1 MAKKNA
7 IYFNASLQSNILLS
21 NNWPIN
27 YSFHQIPLYT
37 LKSNNRAHAKQPQQI
52 MMLKTRNPLLIAL
65 STLLLTACA
74 GAPLEQTNKTA
85 INNANAS
92 AISAKT
98 GWEVENSPL
107 SADRTQFI
115 KQVSQRYGIPESYI
129 QNLLGNA
136 QYNERVAN
144 LIMPQGPKGRIKR
157 VWPSYRARFVDP
169 IRLRHG
175 TEFWDANR
183 SALNQAERQYG
194 VPAAIIASIIGVET
208 VYGRYM
214 GSFRMLDTLYTLGF
228 NHPDASRPEKS
239 QMFRNQL
246 AALINLDYQG
256 KLSALQEEGSFAG
269 ATGLPQ
275 FMPISILHYAIDGD
289 KNGKIDLRN
298 SKEDAIMSV
307 ANFLLKHGWQ
317 NNTPV
322 FAPVRLPANS
332 ASLVDGGLEPY
343 LSWAQLQ
350 SSGATLTGNS
360 NNSNWKLGKQLGVI
374 NLPDEIRGQTEYR
387 TATPNFF
394 AITKYNRSY
403 FYATAVA
410 DLAQALAQKQRDN
423 GYNVIFP

>member
-1 MAKKNA
+1 
-7 IYFNASLQSNILLS
+7 
-21 NNWPIN
+21 
-27 YSFHQIPLYT
+27 
-37 LKSNNRAHAKQPQQI
+37 
-52 MMLKTRNPLLIAL
+52 MLKTRNPILIAL

-74 GAPLEQTNKTA
+74 GAPIEQANKTA
-85 INNANAS
+85 ANTANTS
-92 AISAKT
+92 AISKKT
-98 GWEVENSPL
+98 GWEVENTTL
-107 SADRTQFI
+107 SAEPSQFV

-129 QNLLGNA
+129 QNLLDNA
-136 QYNERVAN
+136 QYNDRVAN

-157 VWPSYRARFVDP
+157 VWPSYRARFVEP
-169 IRLRHG
+169 IRLKHG
-175 TEFWDANR
+175 TEFWNANR
-183 SALNQAERQYG
+183 STLSQAERQYG

-214 GSFRMLDTLYTLGF
+214 GSFRMLDALYTLGF
-228 NHPDASRPEKS
+228 KHPDAARPEKS

-256 KLSALQEEGSFAG
+256 KLSALYEEGSFAG

-289 KNGKIDLRN
+289 NNGKIDLRN

-307 ANFLLKHGWQ
+307 ANFLVKHGWQ
-317 NNTPV
+317 SNTPV
-322 FAPVRLPANS
+322 FAPVRLPANT
-332 ASLVDGGLEPY
+332 AGLVDGGLEPY

-350 SSGATLTGNS
+350 SSGATLSGNS
-360 NNSNWKLGKQLGVI
+360 NQNWQLGKQLGVI
-374 NLPDEIRGQTEYR
+374 NLPDEIRGKTEYR

-410 DLAQALAQKQRDN
+410 DLAQALAQQQRN
-423 GYNVIFP
+423 KGYDVVFP